1 MILET
6 PIQDEAIE
14 NSNLVPIRKV
24 YEAFE
29 ETFVILHPF
38 LIIKE
43 GYNIR
48 FDTWK
53 RPTKN
58 DIYQGTLP
66 VSWAE
71 IVLQTKLNDIKELD
85 GVLAYLHCGHQ
96 KTDRDAWLKF
106 MRYIDNAQLIIP
118 QVDNYPQIL
127 INPTLQ
133 MFEYMGYENILL
145 YSDISDIKSSFV
157 IAELIES
164 GDDLP
169 GSCLRILSPDCKIL
183 LVTDHDAR
191 FSYIS
196 SDKETLK
203 FIINKLDLEGF
214 YCNPT
219 TRRSWSLKP
228 LPSNVIDWSSP
239 ERKNYL

>member
-118 QVDNYPQIL
+118 QVDNYPQVL

-133 MFEYMGYENILL
+133 MFESMGYENILL

-169 GSCLRILSPDCKIL
+169 GSCLRILSPDCRIL

-219 TRRSWSLKP
+219 TRHHWSHKP

-239 ERKNYL
+239 ERKKYL

>member
-1 MILET
+1 MILKT
-6 PIQDEAIE
+6 PIQDQEIE
-14 NSNLVPIRKV
+14 GSNLVPIRKV

-38 LIIKE
+38 LIVKD

-58 DIYQGTLP
+58 DIYEGTLP
-66 VSWAE
+66 ITWTE
-71 IVLQTKLNDIKELD
+71 IVSQAKLKDIKELD
-85 GVLAYLHCGHQ
+85 GVVAYLHCGRQ

-106 MRYIDNAQLIIP
+106 MRYIDNAKLIIP
-118 QVDNYPQIL
+118 QVDDYPQIL

-133 MFEYMGYENILL
+133 MFIYMGYNNILM
-145 YSDISDIKSSFV
+145 YSDISDVKTSYS

-169 GSCLRILSPDCKIL
+169 GSCLRILTPDNKL
-183 LVTDHDAR
+183 LLATDSDAR
-191 FSYIS
+191 FSYLS
-196 SDKETLK
+196 SDKENLK
-203 FIINKLDLEGF
+203 FIIDKLNLEGF
-214 YCNPT
+214 YCNDT
-219 TRRSWSLKP
+219 TRSPWSYQP
-228 LPSNVIDWSSP
+228 LTSNAIDWSSP